1 MANKYDLETKV
12 VPDTDAAAACWTTN
26 IGDAV
31 PAGKTRFLTYLRVA
45 RKADITMGIAGLLSQ
60 IEVAV
65 ACYSTNASTVTS
77 YTTMLADAK
86 VLVRLPLMSM
96 TTAVGTVDADLVQEV
111 KGSIDEP
118 ILTVA
123 ASNFM
128 MLGAASGATATILA
142 QYYDE

>member
-1 MANKYDLETKV
+1 MANKYDLGTKLV
-12 VPDTDAAAACWTTN
+12 KDTDAAAACWTTN
-26 IGDAV
+26 IGGAV
-31 PAGKTRFLTYLRVA
+31 PSGKTRFLTYIRVA
-45 RKADITMGIAGLLSQ
+45 RKSDITMGIAGLISQ

-86 VLVRLPLMSM
+86 ALIRMPLMSM
-96 TTAVGTVDADLVQEV
+96 TSVVGTVDAEIAQEI
-111 KGSIDEP
+111 KGSIDNP
-118 ILTVA
+118 ILSVA